1 MPNLIV
7 ATSNPGKI
15 LEMQP
20 YLGSTLPNWQLQ
32 LKPKELEIEE
42 TGSTFLENACLKAAQ
57 VAAALGEWAIA
68 DDSGL
73 CIDALDGAPG
83 IYSARYDSSPQA
95 CIDRV
100 LRELEGQSNRK
111 AHFTCALAVA
121 RPDGSIALQTEGICP
136 GEILEAQIGEGG
148 FGYDP
153 IFYLP
158 EYQATFAEMSVEL
171 KNKISH
177 RGRAFQQLV
186 PDLVRLLE
194 PGSLA
199 LGS

>member
-7 ATSNPGKI
+7 ATGNPGKI
-15 LEMQP
+15 HEMRP
-20 YLGSTLPNWQLQ
+20 YLASTLPDWQLQ
-32 LKPKELEIEE
+32 LKPKALEIEE
-42 TGSTFLENACLKAAQ
+42 TGSTFLENACLKATQ

-73 CIDALDGAPG
+73 CVDALNGAPG
-83 IYSARYDSSPQA
+83 IYSARYAATQQA
-95 CIDRV
+95 CIERV
-100 LRELEGQSNRK
+100 LSELKGITNRK

-136 GEILEAQIGEGG
+136 GEILEAQRGEGG

-158 EYQATFAEMSVEL
+158 DYQTTFAEMSVEL

-177 RGRAFQQLV
+177 RGQAFSVLTTQLRQIT
-186 PDLVRLLE
+186 DF
-194 PGSLA
+194 
-199 LGS
+199 

>member
-15 LEMQP
+15 LEIQP
-20 YLGSTLPNWQLQ
+20 YLASRLPDWRLQ
-32 LKPKELEIEE
+32 LKPQELEIAE

-57 VAAALGEWAIA
+57 VAAALSEWAIA

-83 IYSARYDSSPQA
+83 IYSARYAATPQA

-100 LRELEGQSNRK
+100 LSELKGSANRK

-121 RPDGSIALQTEGICP
+121 RPDGSIALQTAGICP
-136 GEILEAQIGEGG
+136 GEILESPSGAGG

-158 EYQATFAEMSVEL
+158 DYQSSFAEMSVEL
-171 KNKISH
+171 KNQVSH

-186 PDLVRLLE
+186 PNLVELLE
-194 PGSLA
+194 RSP
-199 LGS
+199 

>member
-15 LEMQP
+15 LEIQP
-20 YLGSTLPNWQLQ
+20 YLASTLPDWQLQ

-42 TGSTFLENACLKAAQ
+42 TGSTFLENACLKAIQ

-73 CIDALDGAPG
+73 CIEALGGAPS
-83 IYSARYDSSPQA
+83 IYSARYAETTQA
-95 CIDRV
+95 CIERV
-100 LRELEGQSNRK
+100 LHELKGVSNRQ

-136 GEILEAQIGEGG
+136 GEILEAPSGTGG

-158 EYQATFAEMSVEL
+158 DYHSSFAEMSVAL
-171 KNKISH
+171 KNQISH
-177 RGRAFQQLV
+177 RGRAFQQLL
-186 PDLVRLLE
+186 PELVKLLGQRS
-194 PGSLA
+194 P
-199 LGS
+199 

>member
-15 LEMQP
+15 QEMRP

-32 LKPKELEIEE
+32 LKPNELEIEE

-57 VAAALGEWAIA
+57 VASALGEWAIA

-73 CIDALDGAPG
+73 SVDALNGAPG
-83 IYSARYDSSPQA
+83 IYSARYGPSPQA
-95 CIDRV
+95 CIDR
-100 LRELEGQSNRK
+100 LLKELQGNLNRQ

-136 GEILEAQIGEGG
+136 GEILTVQRGEGG

-153 IFYLP
+153 VFYLP
-158 EYQATFAEMSVEL
+158 EYRTTFAEMSVEL
-171 KNKISH
+171 KNQVSH
-177 RGRAFQQLV
+177 RGLAFQQLV
-186 PDLVRLLE
+186 PDLVALLRS
-194 PGSLA
+194 P
-199 LGS
+199 

>member
-15 LEMQP
+15 AEMQP
-20 YLGSTLPNWQLQ
+20 YLASTLPDWRLQ
-32 LKPKELEIEE
+32 LKPKALEVEE
-42 TGSTFLENACLKAAQ
+42 TGSSFLENACLKAAQ

-73 CIDALDGAPG
+73 CIDALNGAPG
-83 IYSARYDSSPQA
+83 IYSARYAETPQA
-95 CIDRV
+95 CIERV
-100 LRELEGQSNRK
+100 LRELEGITNRK

-121 RPDGSIALQTEGICP
+121 RPDGSVMLQTEGICP
-136 GEILEAQIGEGG
+136 GEILMAQQGEGG

-158 EYQATFAEMSVEL
+158 NYQTTFAEMSVEL

-177 RGRAFQQLV
+177 RGLAFEQLV
-186 PDLVRLLE
+186 PDLVAL
-194 PGSLA
+194 
-199 LGS
+199 LGSA